1 MAAVFARTRRYG
13 ILRLHGHSWLHHASR
28 ETLHAVSVAAI
39 GMGATALISVPILG
53 FYNGLAQWMRWFRW
67 SIQIWILSVAVLL
80 TVEIVTLAIAWS
92 SAEILAQVKGRM
104 TSLPVFSA
112 SYLLR
117 FPVAMLAILL
127 IVSVTSATRELWRY
141 EDQQAQWATVDRH
154 VGRVTLRGIGSAVI
168 DAASEK
174 RMVDAV
180 GAWLSDVDE
189 HHGLIVATLSPVD
202 VGLPAPIQLFIINDE
217 YCQRHPVPACASSP
231 NASTVTGTVP
241 ASLSSVEPRIRHAIA
256 QQLSASAKA
265 GKATIKWSRQEGSHD
280 YFTYGPQSPEQGLSA
295 TMTDP
300 VVIRVPS
307 GLLSGDDLTTALTTG
322 GILLLDPNS
331 ESRRVTSSPSLARA
345 VASISPAGASTA
357 QKASQQRQQLLIAA
371 LGALA
376 SLLTV
381 VATSVSITGMYS
393 TVHRQRSLVRKL
405 HGWSGLYMF
414 RQVVA
419 WETGLWGTLAIVI
432 AWRSVTSWQAG
443 RTESIAEGRRP
454 HDLLSWA
461 YTAPWAWAGT
471 AGVGIATLSILSYA
485 GSIEH

>member
-39 GMGATALISVPILG
+39 GIGATALISVPILG

-67 SIQIWILSVAVLL
+67 SVQIWILSVAVLL

-154 VGRVTLRGIGSAVI
+154 VGRVALRGIGSAVI

-189 HHGLIVATLSPVD
+189 HHRLIVANLS
-202 VGLPAPIQLFIINDE
+202 
-217 YCQRHPVPACASSP
+217 
-231 NASTVTGTVP
+231 TG
-241 ASLSSVEPRIRHAIA
+241 
-256 QQLSASAKA
+256 
-265 GKATIKWSRQEGSHD
+265 
-280 YFTYGPQSPEQGLSA
+280 
-295 TMTDP
+295 
-300 VVIRVPS
+300 
-307 GLLSGDDLTTALTTG
+307 
-322 GILLLDPNS
+322 
-331 ESRRVTSSPSLARA
+331 
-345 VASISPAGASTA
+345 
-357 QKASQQRQQLLIAA
+357 
-371 LGALA
+371 
-376 SLLTV
+376 
-381 VATSVSITGMYS
+381 
-393 TVHRQRSLVRKL
+393 
-405 HGWSGLYMF
+405 
-414 RQVVA
+414 
-419 WETGLWGTLAIVI
+419 
-432 AWRSVTSWQAG
+432 
-443 RTESIAEGRRP
+443 
-454 HDLLSWA
+454 
-461 YTAPWAWAGT
+461 
-471 AGVGIATLSILSYA
+471 
-485 GSIEH
+485 

>member
-39 GMGATALISVPILG
+39 GIGATALISVPILG

-67 SIQIWILSVAVLL
+67 SVQIWILSVAVLL

-154 VGRVTLRGIGSAVI
+154 VGRVALRGIGSAVI

-189 HHGLIVATLSPVD
+189 HHRLIVANLSPVD

-231 NASTVTGTVP
+231 NVSTVTGTVP
-241 ASLSSVEPRIRHAIA
+241 VSLSSVEPRIRHAIA
-256 QQLSASAKA
+256 QQLFAPAKA

-300 VVIRVPS
+300 VMIRVP
-307 GLLSGDDLTTALTTG
+307 LRT
-322 GILLLDPNS
+322 IV
-331 ESRRVTSSPSLARA
+331 RR
-345 VASISPAGASTA
+345 
-357 QKASQQRQQLLIAA
+357 
-371 LGALA
+371 
-376 SLLTV
+376 
-381 VATSVSITGMYS
+381 
-393 TVHRQRSLVRKL
+393 
-405 HGWSGLYMF
+405 
-414 RQVVA
+414 
-419 WETGLWGTLAIVI
+419 
-432 AWRSVTSWQAG
+432 
-443 RTESIAEGRRP
+443 
-454 HDLLSWA
+454 
-461 YTAPWAWAGT
+461 
-471 AGVGIATLSILSYA
+471 
-485 GSIEH
+485 

>member
-1 MAAVFARTRRYG
+1 MITHIAHMDQDQSTDRSGEYLVYGNAADATTFASGMSALGFRSSVQGQVNLGLVASHNPDIIKAYGGMMGGISRPGHDGGVRPDSALRYSPFARS
-13 ILRLHGHSWLHHASR
+13 L
-28 ETLHAVSVAAI
+28 VAASCQPRNSSC
-39 GMGATALISVPILG
+39 GVRRSHRHRSNG
-53 FYNGLAQWMRWFRW
+53 FDQCADPRLLQRFSSWMRWFRW
-67 SIQIWILSVAVLL
+67 SVQIWILSVAVLL

-154 VGRVTLRGIGSAVI
+154 VGRVALRGIGSAVI

-189 HHGLIVATLSPVD
+189 HHRLIVANLSPVD

-231 NASTVTGTVP
+231 NVSTVTGTVP
-241 ASLSSVEPRIRHAIA
+241 VSLSSVEPRIRHAIA
-256 QQLSASAKA
+256 QQLSAPAKA

-300 VVIRVPS
+300 VMIRVP
-307 GLLSGDDLTTALTTG
+307 LRT
-322 GILLLDPNS
+322 IV
-331 ESRRVTSSPSLARA
+331 RR
-345 VASISPAGASTA
+345 
-357 QKASQQRQQLLIAA
+357 
-371 LGALA
+371 
-376 SLLTV
+376 
-381 VATSVSITGMYS
+381 
-393 TVHRQRSLVRKL
+393 
-405 HGWSGLYMF
+405 
-414 RQVVA
+414 
-419 WETGLWGTLAIVI
+419 
-432 AWRSVTSWQAG
+432 
-443 RTESIAEGRRP
+443 
-454 HDLLSWA
+454 
-461 YTAPWAWAGT
+461 
-471 AGVGIATLSILSYA
+471 
-485 GSIEH
+485 

>member
-1 MAAVFARTRRYG
+1 M
-13 ILRLHGHSWLHHASR
+13 
-28 ETLHAVSVAAI
+28 
-39 GMGATALISVPILG
+39 ISVPILG

-67 SIQIWILSVAVLL
+67 SVQIWILSVAVLL

-141 EDQQAQWATVDRH
+141 EDQQAQWATVDRP
-154 VGRVTLRGIGSAVI
+154 VGRVALRGIGSAVI

-189 HHGLIVATLSPVD
+189 HHRLIVANLSPVD

-231 NASTVTGTVP
+231 NVSTVTGTVP
-241 ASLSSVEPRIRHAIA
+241 VSLSSVEPRIRHAIA
-256 QQLSASAKA
+256 QQLSAPAKA

-300 VVIRVPS
+300 VMIRVP
-307 GLLSGDDLTTALTTG
+307 LRT
-322 GILLLDPNS
+322 IV
-331 ESRRVTSSPSLARA
+331 RR
-345 VASISPAGASTA
+345 
-357 QKASQQRQQLLIAA
+357 
-371 LGALA
+371 
-376 SLLTV
+376 
-381 VATSVSITGMYS
+381 
-393 TVHRQRSLVRKL
+393 
-405 HGWSGLYMF
+405 
-414 RQVVA
+414 
-419 WETGLWGTLAIVI
+419 
-432 AWRSVTSWQAG
+432 
-443 RTESIAEGRRP
+443 
-454 HDLLSWA
+454 
-461 YTAPWAWAGT
+461 
-471 AGVGIATLSILSYA
+471 
-485 GSIEH
+485 